1 LFSKTSAIP
10 TGFETTNINPR
21 RSPVSGSRRVPR
33 ELYRTTPGTLFV
45 AERGFVAVN
54 RPTVVFDTRVL
65 VAELAFPDEPLACV
79 ALADSDAVE
88 VAISPALLREFAAV
102 LGYDR
107 LPLAGDSPACRTDAV
122 ERVLDVAR
130 VVEPAV
136 QIDAAADP
144 DDDAV
149 LECAVAAAADLVVSD
164 DSHLRDRDGFAGVAV
179 HTREGFLDRRAEP
192 R

>member
-1 LFSKTSAIP
+1 
-10 TGFETTNINPR
+10 
-21 RSPVSGSRRVPR
+21 
-33 ELYRTTPGTLFV
+33 
-45 AERGFVAVN
+45 
-54 RPTVVFDTRVL
+54 
-65 VAELAFPDEPLACV
+65 
-79 ALADSDAVE
+79 
-88 VAISPALLREFAAV
+88 
-102 LGYDR
+102 
-107 LPLAGDSPACRTDAV
+107 
-122 ERVLDVAR
+122 

-149 LECAVAAAADLVVSD
+149 LECAVAAAADLVSD